1 MDSRPSAMLPLMSVL
16 CITLIRPLGMMIL
29 LALLAGCTPSY
40 FPDPAYDEANRV
52 MDYNYQLS
60 NRIME
65 AYVNLQSER
74 LKSGEISQEK
84 AKALIRLKGA
94 ELLADLSKADREIAD
109 GYERSISRGKSLTCT
124 STTSY
129 NSTFTTCT

>member
-1 MDSRPSAMLPLMSVL
+1 MDIRPSSILPRMSIL
-16 CITLIRPLGMMIL
+16 HITLYSPLGMMIL
-29 LALLAGCTPSY
+29 LVLLAGCTPSY
-40 FPDPAYDEANRV
+40 FTDPAYDEANRA

-109 GYERSISRGKSLTCT
+109 GYERSISSGRSLTCT

-129 NSTFTTCT
+129 NSTFTTCN